1 LGRRSRKRATGAP
14 APPPADRAGAPARPS
29 RRRPRAGER
38 PPAPWGSFP
47 LVELSVLVALVIGV
61 VGFVT
66 GGQRGALLLATA
78 GALGSL
84 AGLELSIRE
93 HFAGFRSHTTVLA
106 AAVGVLALAVA
117 FFARAPYAAM
127 LAVGAAVF
135 GVAFYLL
142 REAFKRRS
150 GGYGF
155 R

>member
-1 LGRRSRKRATGAP
+1 M
-14 APPPADRAGAPARPS
+14 
-29 RRRPRAGER
+29 
-38 PPAPWGSFP
+38 
-47 LVELSVLVALVIGV
+47 LVALVIGV